1 MAKNEVKQEDASYH
15 SNKNAIFRKEIMN
28 FRPYELLVKID
39 YVK

>member
-1 MAKNEVKQEDASYH
+1 MAKNEVEQEDASYY
-15 SNKNAIFRKEIMN
+15 SNENTIFQQEIMN